1 MGADDTGRMQ
11 CMTVW
16 GGNAS
21 TNQAFDVSGLSIWI
35 HSRAHGQADQG
46 GDVYYVSSCA
56 SGRITRLLIADVS
69 GHGEAVSHTAEALR
83 DSMQSNVN
91 HINQGRVVRSVNEE
105 FSKRNGEFGFATA
118 VVCTFFAPTK
128 KLTLSNAG
136 HPPPLLYRHV
146 DRKWSVHDS
155 QAASGGTANNIPLGI
170 IPETQFDETQIRL
183 EDGDM
188 LLLYTDA
195 FFEARNDRGEIL
207 GADGLR
213 NVLENLDPRNP
224 ERLVPEFVEAVSKL
238 RDGNDDADDSTVV
251 LIRADGSK
259 TPLRNSLLAPFRFL
273 GGMLGLR
280 PVRIVAP
287 RPSCETQ
294 Q

>member
-1 MGADDTGRMQ
+1 MNADDTGRMQ

-35 HSRAHGQADQG
+35 HSRAHGQDDQG

-56 SGRITRLLIADVS
+56 SGRITRMLIADVS
-69 GHGEAVSHTAEALR
+69 GHGAAVSRTAETLR
-83 DSMQSNVN
+83 DSMQANVN

-105 FSKRNGEFGFATA
+105 FSRRDGEFGFATA
-118 VVCTFFAPTK
+118 VVSTFFAPTK

-136 HPPPLLYRHV
+136 HPPPLLFQHV
-146 DRKWSVHDS
+146 DREWSVHNS
-155 QAASGGTANNIPLGI
+155 QAARGEVANNIPLGI
-170 IPETQFDETQIRL
+170 TPETQFDETQL
-183 EDGDM
+183 CLDDGDM

-207 GADGLR
+207 GADGLC
-213 NVLENLDPRNP
+213 NVLENLDPRKP
-224 ERLVPEFVEAVSKL
+224 ERLIPEFVEAVSGL
-238 RDGNDDADDSTVV
+238 RDGNVDADDSTVV
-251 LIRADGSK
+251 LIRANGSK
-259 TPLRNSLLAPFRFL
+259 TPIRNSLLAPFRCL

-287 RPSCETQ
+287 QLSYETQ